1 MSVSM
6 HRSGVWATIFLLS
19 GMGVIA
25 RAETSAQLYI
35 KGGVSASTCDFA
47 SAGEPALNVRR
58 YPLSE
63 LLRPATGGSEHDV
76 FTLHFPDVR
85 CRTSLLGD
93 QNPLIV
99 TISGPAAKGAG
110 NRAWGSQYEDMA
122 YGIRLRHQQGRRLSG
137 TALSPVSNRL
147 VIQRPGWYGYP
158 DDDVSV
164 VIRLEFLSWDRAR
177 VRRGA
182 ALAVPLIFSVSYQ

>member
-1 MSVSM
+1 
-6 HRSGVWATIFLLS
+6 
-19 GMGVIA
+19 
-25 RAETSAQLYI
+25 
-35 KGGVSASTCDFA
+35 
-47 SAGEPALNVRR
+47 
-58 YPLSE
+58 
-63 LLRPATGGSEHDV
+63 
-76 FTLHFPDVR
+76 
-85 CRTSLLGD
+85 
-93 QNPLIV
+93 
-99 TISGPAAKGAG
+99 
-110 NRAWGSQYEDMA
+110 MA